1 MEASEAYALTITPS
15 LCDFDG
21 KLSIPD
27 CFSVFQDIAADHAER
42 LGVGADAMF
51 NRGLFWL
58 TVKTKIH
65 FLRRPAMPETVTV
78 STRPLAPEKVRSIR
92 EYRLT
97 AGDELLAEGKTEWT
111 VIETASGKIHPM
123 ADVFDPALEL
133 GREAGYTAPFCRIGP
148 RFAPE
153 ERLGTYTVRSVDI
166 DFGGHM
172 NNVAYVRT
180 ALHRGA
186 ADRPAERGGD
196 RLPKPLLRGRDP
208 DRLLPQAGRRLGAR
222 SDQARR
228 HARRIG
234 ADGVRRTD
242 AICFFPIT
250 KTRSRNRLLV
260 FVIGILCGC
269 LSE

>member
-172 NNVAYVRT
+172 NNVAYVR
-180 ALHRGA
+180 AVYG
-186 ADRPAERGGD
+186 
-196 RLPKPLLRGRDP
+196 LL
-208 DRLLPQAGRRLGAR
+208 
-222 SDQARR
+222 STEARR
-228 HARRIG
+228 TAPQNEVEIAFRSPCYEGESLTGFCRRQ
-234 ADGVRRTD
+234 ADAWELGLIKPDGTPAVLVRM
-242 AICFFPIT
+242 A
-250 KTRSRNRLLV
+250 
-260 FVIGILCGC
+260 
-269 LSE
+269 

>member
-92 EYRLT
+92 EYRLERD
-97 AGDELLAEGKTEWT
+97 GEVLIRGKTEWA
-111 VIETASGKIHPM
+111 VIEAATGRIHPM
-123 ADVFDPALEL
+123 RDVFSEELEMAPTA
-133 GREAGYTAPFCRIGP
+133 EFDAPFARIDP
-148 RFAPE
+148 NFTAAE
-153 ERLGTYTVRSVDI
+153 VLGSYQVRSTDI
-166 DFGGHM
+166 DLGGHM
-172 NNVAYVRT
+172 NNAAYLKAVLGLLDT
-180 ALHRGA
+180 KALKAMPQREIDVIFRAPCFEGETLSILRRETEGGWELA
-186 ADRPAERGGD
+186 VLRPDG
-196 RLPKPLLRGRDP
+196 KPAVLLR
-208 DRLLPQAGRRLGAR
+208 AR
-222 SDQARR
+222 A
-228 HARRIG
+228 
-234 ADGVRRTD
+234 
-242 AICFFPIT
+242 
-250 KTRSRNRLLV
+250 
-260 FVIGILCGC
+260 
-269 LSE
+269 

>member
-1 MEASEAYALTITPS
+1 MTNYFEKELYINPS
-15 LCDFDG
+15 LADADG
-21 KLSIPD
+21 LLSRYETFNIFMD
-27 CFSVFQDIAADHAER
+27 VADDHAGKM
-42 LGVGADAMF
+42 GVAWRHISPR
-51 NRGLFWL
+51 NLFWL

-172 NNVAYVRT
+172 NNVAYVR
-180 ALHRGA
+180 AVYG
-186 ADRPAERGGD
+186 
-196 RLPKPLLRGRDP
+196 LL
-208 DRLLPQAGRRLGAR
+208 
-222 SDQARR
+222 STEARR
-228 HARRIG
+228 TAPQNEVEIAFRSPCYEGETLTGFCRKL
-234 ADGVRRTD
+234 ADAWELGLIKPDGTPAVLVRM
-242 AICFFPIT
+242 A
-250 KTRSRNRLLV
+250 
-260 FVIGILCGC
+260 
-269 LSE
+269 